1 MLLHRSDWCLRV
13 KRVNLGIRRNICGI
27 VYHNRFRS
35 SDFVPLLSFTRV
47 SAPGYREGERGESEI
62 MSRSNVSRSFSKR
75 AFYGDDSNRL
85 ETGVAESRKI
95 LTISSWL
102 SIARRLFSPP
112 TVSTRVAG
120 ERIVFFPPD
129 SSMMMID
136 RSIDRSTQ
144 CLMIHPDNS
153 SNSWKYSKELN
164 IFFFFLLKKDSPI
177 PRSIDT
183 VCLTIYLSGR
193 WFFEFV
199 EVFKGIGRI

>member
-102 SIARRLFSPP
+102 SIARRLFSPQP
-112 TVSTRVAG
+112 CLRVLQG
-120 ERIVFFPPD
+120 SNVLYFFPRFLD
-129 SSMMMID
+129 DDD

-153 SNSWKYSKELN
+153 SNS
-164 IFFFFLLKKDSPI
+164 
-177 PRSIDT
+177 
-183 VCLTIYLSGR
+183 
-193 WFFEFV
+193 
-199 EVFKGIGRI
+199 

>member
-102 SIARRLFSPP
+102 SIARRLFSPQP
-112 TVSTRVAG
+112 CLRVLQANVLYFSP
-120 ERIVFFPPD
+120 RFLD
-129 SSMMMID
+129 DDD

-199 EVFKGIGRI
+199 QVFKGIGRI

>member
-102 SIARRLFSPP
+102 SIARRLFSLQPCL
-112 TVSTRVAG
+112 RVLQAN
-120 ERIVFFPPD
+120 VLYFFPRFLD
-129 SSMMMID
+129 DDD

-164 IFFFFLLKKDSPI
+164 IFFFF
-177 PRSIDT
+177 
-183 VCLTIYLSGR
+183 
-193 WFFEFV
+193 FF
-199 EVFKGIGRI
+199 